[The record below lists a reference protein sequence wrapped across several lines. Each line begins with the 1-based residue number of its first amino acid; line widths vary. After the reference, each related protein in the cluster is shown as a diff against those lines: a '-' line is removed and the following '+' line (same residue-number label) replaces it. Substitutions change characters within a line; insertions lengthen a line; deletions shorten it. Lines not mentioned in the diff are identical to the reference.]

1 MTDDKRRRTATY
13 SKCPT
18 ASAAASSPLLFDFL
32 ASLRVLSFG
41 SAVASTTT
49 HKVVVQCLELEG
61 EPMQCYL
68 RNKGISGVTAS
79 KGHEK

>member
-41 SAVASTTT
+41 SAVASTT

-61 EPMQCYL
+61 EPMQRYL
-68 RNKGISGVTAS
+68 RKKGISGGTAS